1 MVSHAWLKSAMQV
14 SCIKSLRIIA
24 NDPMQRPV
32 EDKTV
37 GVKEPCMVNFN
48 YSILIALVFVSIFM
62 ASEACCN
69 SLSACSQLVAARG
82 LLNIT
87 LKYVAT

>member
-14 SCIKSLRIIA
+14 SCIKSLRM
-24 NDPMQRPV
+24 NPMQCPV

-48 YSILIALVFVSIFM
+48 YSIPIPLVFVSIFM

-69 SLSACSQLVAARG
+69 GLSACSQLVAAHG